1 MKHLWTADRGAGDAE
16 VESSEPSESVVHQLS
31 TDLGVGDVVVV
42 GDGVAT
48 GFEDFV
54 DNLICRAP
62 AARVDGAISIVDDHR
77 DPSAREMQ
85 CDGTAEALTPSRD
98 DGNAA
103 RE

>member
-1 MKHLWTADRGAGDAE
+1 M
-16 VESSEPSESVVHQLS
+16 
-31 TDLGVGDVVVV
+31 V
-42 GDGVAT
+42 GDGLST

-54 DNLICRAP
+54 DNLICGAS
-62 AARVDGAISIVDDHR
+62 AARIECAIPIVDDHR

-103 RE
+103 GE